1 MANLATSKPGYYGK
15 GSVIV
20 AEPARQGE
28 GPIRRFAPTADR
40 LITQPKEGVDTVYDV
55 LTTAVAA
62 HGDRDALG
70 YRDVLKIHEEEKEV
84 TKVIGGKE
92 TKEIKKWKYF
102 ELSEYKFL
110 SYKQVFS
117 AVSEVARGLVDLGIG
132 KDDIF
137 NVYSQTCVNW
147 QLMAHACSSIS
158 TTIATAYDSLGEEGL
173 THSLNEPGCVGIF
186 TNADLL
192 PTVLRVLPNTPTVRV
207 IVYDEKPS
215 GDLLEKLRGV
225 REGVT
230 VMSIEE
236 LREHGKGKSEETLD
250 GRRPTKETMACIM
263 YTSGST
269 GAPKGVCLTHSN
281 LVASVGAVYVH
292 LGHHLTQEDR
302 FLAYLPLA
310 HILEYIVEMTMF
322 YVGMPSGYGR
332 VKTLT
337 DASVRNCQGDM
348 TAFRPSIMIGVPTV
362 WETIRKGILAKVN
375 KSGTI
380 KKSMFNGAMAA
391 KKNNLPGLSQ
401 LADSV
406 VLKGVK
412 EATGGRL
419 RVALSGAS
427 SLSKETQEFLNV
439 ALVTLLQ
446 GYGMTESCGM
456 CAILPP
462 ELMQYSVVGIPVP
475 SIEIKMLDVPDAGY
489 DANGDPPQGEIC
501 IRGPSVTKGYYKRPD
516 LNEDPSVFT
525 EDGWFRTGDVGRWN
539 KDGTLSIVDRIK
551 NLVKLQNGEYIALER
566 LESAYKACNLVS
578 NICVHGSSDL
588 KQPLAIVIPNE
599 AHLRHTL
606 EAQNSAEAK
615 ADLHALCESAKVRA
629 LVMKECNA
637 VGKKNGFKPMELL
650 QAVVL
655 TPEEWTPE
663 SGLVTAA
670 QKIQR
675 SKIGKTFEKE
685 IKEITEGQR

>member
-1 MANLATSKPGYYGK
+1 MTHLATSKPGYYGK
-15 GSVIV
+15 GSAIV
-20 AEPARQGE
+20 AEPARPGE
-28 GPIRRFAPTADR
+28 GPVRRFAPTADR
-40 LITQPKEGVDTVYDV
+40 LITQPKEGVETVYDV
-55 LTTAVAA
+55 LSSAVAE
-62 HGDRDALG
+62 HGDHKALG
-70 YRDVLKIHEEEKEV
+70 YRDILKIHEEEKEV

-92 TKEIKKWKYF
+92 VKEKKIWKYF
-102 ELSEYKFL
+102 ELSDYKFL
-110 SYKQVFS
+110 SYKEVFV
-117 AVSEVARGLVDLGIG
+117 AVSEVARGLVDLGIT
-132 KDDIF
+132 KEDIF
-137 NVYSQTCVNW
+137 NVYSQTCINW
-147 QLMAHACSSIS
+147 QLIAHGCSSIS

-192 PTVLRVLPNTPTVRV
+192 PTVLHVLPNTPTVRV
-207 IVYDEKPS
+207 IIYDEKPS
-215 GDLLEKLRGV
+215 ADLLDKLRGV
-225 REGVT
+225 REGLAVL
-230 VMSIEE
+230 SIDE
-236 LREHGKGKSEETLD
+236 LRERGRAKSEETLD
-250 GRRPTKETMACIM
+250 GRKPTKDTMMCIM

-292 LGHHLTQEDR
+292 LGHHLTKEDS

-348 TAFRPSIMIGVPTV
+348 TAFRPSIMIGVPAV
-362 WETIRKGILAKVN
+362 WETIRKGILSKVN

-380 KKSMFNGAMAA
+380 KKSVFNGAMTV
-391 KKNNLPGLSQ
+391 KKNNVPGLAQ
-401 LADSV
+401 IADSV
-406 VLKGVK
+406 VLKSVR

-427 SLSKETQEFLNV
+427 SLSRETQEFLNV

-462 ELMQYSVVGIPVP
+462 ELMQYGVVGIPVP
-475 SIEIKMLDVPDAGY
+475 SIEIKMLDVPEAGY
-489 DANGDPPQGEIC
+489 NANGDPPQGEIC

-516 LNEDPSVFT
+516 LNEDPNVFT
-525 EDGWFRTGDVGRWN
+525 ADGWFRTGDVGRWN
-539 KDGTLSIVDRIK
+539 KDGTLSIIDRVK

-566 LESAYKACNLVS
+566 LESVYKACNLVH
-578 NICVHGSSDL
+578 NICVYGSSDL
-588 KQPLAIVIPNE
+588 KQPLAIIIPNE

-606 EAQNSAEAK
+606 EEQGSGEAK
-615 ADLHALCESAKVRA
+615 AELPVLCHSAKVRA
-629 LVMKECNA
+629 LVLKECNA
-637 VGKKNGFKPMELL
+637 VGKKNGFKTMELL

-655 TPEEWTPE
+655 TPDEWTPE

-675 SKIGKTFEKE
+675 SKIGKAFEKE
-685 IKEITEGQR
+685 IKEITDGQR